1 MLVRID
7 QRVEVPASYDVQRAR
22 SLYNVTDGQD
32 MRFQLD
38 VEVPLEPEPAWRI
51 GVVVGPS
58 GSGKTSVGRALT
70 EQAGW
75 HEWTPMWTGK
85 PILEDMGVPFAKA
98 SGTLSAV
105 GLGSVPSWLRPY
117 GVLSNGE
124 KFRADMARLLVSGQG
139 KLVLDGE
146 GHYWLDEFTSVLDRQ
161 VAKVGAAAF
170 AKAWRRLDS
179 QRRIVLLT
187 PHYDILEWVEPDW
200 VVDTADAVEGEVKVP
215 TWAEEV
221 GGWTR
226 PKVDLVVT
234 EEGWKYW
241 HSVFEQH
248 HYLKANPMAFST
260 AFVGWVDDEPV
271 AHLGMSAMVSGR
283 KREARACRMVV
294 KPEWQGIGIGIPFL
308 EALCERELQGVG
320 FVGKPTTTIL
330 HTNHP
335 ALAVSL
341 RRNPR
346 WRQIS
351 QALHGGLKTSA
362 AGGGMGGHMR
372 AVQGFRYGGA
382 RYEEAARAK
391 EGR

>member
-7 QRVEVPASYDVQRAR
+7 QHVEVEPTYDVQRAR

-32 MRFQLD
+32 TRFRLD
-38 VEVPLEPEPAWRI
+38 VEVPVDGDWRL

-58 GSGKTSVGRALT
+58 GSGKTSIGRALSY
-70 EQAGW
+70 EAGW
-75 HEWTPMWTGK
+75 HEWRPKWTRE
-85 PILEDMGVPFAKA
+85 PILEAIGAPFEKA
-98 SGTLSAV
+98 TGTLSAV

-117 GVLSNGE
+117 AVLSNGE
-124 KFRADMARLLVSGQG
+124 KFRADMARLLLQS
-139 KLVLDGE
+139 E
-146 GHYWLDEFTSVLDRQ
+146 GDWWLDEFTSVLDRQ

-170 AKAWRRLDS
+170 AKAWRKRKDG
-179 QRRIVLLT
+179 RRVVLLT

-200 VVDTADAVEGEVKVP
+200 VLDTADAVEGEVRHP
-215 TWAEEV
+215 EWAADRE
-221 GGWTR
+221 GGWSR
-226 PKVDLVVT
+226 PKVDLVVRET
-234 EEGWKYW
+234 GWKYW

-260 AFVGWVDDEPV
+260 AFVGFVGDEPV

-308 EALCERELQGVG
+308 EALCERELRGEG

-351 QALHGGLKTSA
+351 QALHGGLKVA
-362 AGGGMGGHMR
+362 AKGGGMGGHMR
-372 AVQGFRYGGA
+372 AVQGFRYGGQ
-382 RYEEAARAK
+382 RYEEAWHGK
-391 EGR
+391 KGG

>member
-1 MLVRID
+1 MLVAID
-7 QRVEVPASYDVQRAR
+7 QSVSVEASYDVQRAR

-32 MRFQLD
+32 TRFRLD
-38 VEVPLEPEPAWRI
+38 VEIPLEPEPAWKI

-58 GSGKTSVGRALT
+58 GSGKTSIGRALT
-70 EQAGW
+70 ERAGW
-75 HEWTPMWTGK
+75 EEHRGIWNDR
-85 PILEDMGVPFAKA
+85 PILEAIGAPFEKA
-98 SGTLSAV
+98 TGTLSAV

-117 GVLSNGE
+117 HVLSNGE
-124 KFRADMARLLVSGQG
+124 KFRADMALALLSG
-139 KLVLDGE
+139 DTNI
-146 GHYWLDEFTSVLDRQ
+146 WMDEFTSVLDRQ

-170 AKAWRRLDS
+170 AKAWRKQD
-179 QRRIVLLT
+179 RRVVLLT
-187 PHYDILEWVEPDW
+187 PHYDILEWVSPDW

-234 EEGWKYW
+234 EEGWRFW

-260 AFVGWVDDEPV
+260 AFVGWVGDEPV

-308 EALCERELQGVG
+308 EALCERELRGEG

-351 QALHGGLKTSA
+351 QALHGGLKVA
-362 AGGGMGGHMR
+362 AKGGGMGGHMR

-382 RYEEAARAK
+382 RYEEAWHGK
-391 EGR
+391 KGG